1 MIEDGTEDRHQGR
14 KFVAVMALIVT
25 IVAIV
30 AGGYV
35 LYQWLGQ
42 VQLDYSIAAFEEL
55 ILSWGAWGVAASI
68 GLMIVHC
75 FVPFPAEFIAI
86 ANGVVYGPVWGT
98 VITWV
103 GAMIGA
109 ALAFWLTRL
118 VGERFVRRMVSEK
131 RWLAIDSWVAR
142 EGAGTLFVSR
152 FIPVISFNLI
162 NIAAG
167 LTRLRWWTFLWVTG
181 LGILPLTTLMVVMG
195 DQIEG
200 ETGPI
205 WLALFVTAAV
215 LWFLYRRLFVVPKS
229 G

>member
-1 MIEDGTEDRHQGR
+1 MVEDGTENRHQGR
-14 KFVAVMALIVT
+14 KSVAVMALIAGVLAT
-25 IVAIV
+25 V
-30 AGGYV
+30 AGGYA
-35 LYQWLGQ
+35 LFLWLGQ

-68 GLMIVHC
+68 GLMIVHS

-109 ALAFWLTRL
+109 ALVFWLTRL
-118 VGERFVRRMVSEK
+118 VGERFVRRVVSEK
-131 RWLAIDSWVAR
+131 RRHSIDRWVAR

-181 LGILPLTTLMVVMG
+181 LGILPMTTLMVVMG
-195 DQIEG
+195 DRMG
-200 ETGPI
+200 SETGPV
-205 WLALFVTAAV
+205 WLAIFVATAV
-215 LWFLYRRLFVVPKS
+215 LWLLYRRLFVVPKAE
-229 G
+229 